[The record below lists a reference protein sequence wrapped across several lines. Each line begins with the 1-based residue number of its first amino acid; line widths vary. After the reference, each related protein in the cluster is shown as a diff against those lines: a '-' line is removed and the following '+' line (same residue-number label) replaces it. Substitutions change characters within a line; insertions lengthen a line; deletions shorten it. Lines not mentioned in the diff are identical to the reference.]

1 MPRIPAPA
9 GTMGIGGT
17 DMIPGNKDIRDGI
30 LFSLPFMVVFAL
42 FMVYPLVFGFYI
54 SFFRWNILGTPAF
67 LGLQNYADL
76 FRDEKFWSS
85 LWHTVQFVLMTTP
98 VLLVMGF
105 LMALLVTGK
114 SPLKG
119 LMETVFFVPY
129 IFSMTVVATLW
140 AWIMQ
145 KDFGILNH
153 IIRMLGSEGVS
164 WLTSES
170 NAMWSISIATY
181 WWTAGF
187 NMVLFTAGIKQIS
200 KEVFES
206 ATVDGANALQKVL
219 HITIP
224 LVKPTTILCL
234 ILQVI
239 ASFNVF
245 GQVYVMTGGGPAG
258 STRVLIQYI
267 YETGFSYFRMGYS
280 AAMSYILF
288 AIIMAIS
295 VIQYAVL
302 GRRND

>member
-1 MPRIPAPA
+1 
-9 GTMGIGGT
+9 
-17 DMIPGNKDIRDGI
+17 MIPGNKDTRDGI
-30 LFSLPFMVVFAL
+30 LFSLPFMIVFAL
-42 FMVYPLVFGFYI
+42 FMIYPLVFGFYI
-54 SFFRWNILGTPAF
+54 SFFQWNILGTPKFIA
-67 LGLQNYADL
+67 LQNYLDL
-76 FRDEKFWSS
+76 LKDERFWSS
-85 LWHTVQFVLMTTP
+85 LWHTLQFVLMTTP
-98 VLLVMGF
+98 VLLILGF
-105 LMALLVTGK
+105 IMALLVTGK

-119 LMETVFFVPY
+119 IMETCFFVPY

-145 KDFGILNH
+145 KDFGIINQIL
-153 IIRMLGSEGVS
+153 RTLGKDGVS
-164 WLTSES
+164 WLTSEK

-200 KEVFES
+200 KEIYES
-206 ATVDGANALQKVL
+206 ATVDGAGPLQQIF

-224 LVKPTTILCL
+224 LLKPTTILCL

-258 STRVLIQYI
+258 STRVLVQYI
-267 YETGFSYFRMGYS
+267 YETGFNYFRMGYS
-280 AAMSYILF
+280 AAMSYVLF
-288 AIIMAIS
+288 LIIMVIS
-295 VIQYAVL
+295 VVQYAIL

>member
-1 MPRIPAPA
+1 
-9 GTMGIGGT
+9 
-17 DMIPGNKDIRDGI
+17 MIPGNKDTRDGI
-30 LFSLPFMVVFAL
+30 LFSLPFMIVFAL
-42 FMVYPLVFGFYI
+42 FMIYPLVFGFYI
-54 SFFRWNILGTPAF
+54 SFFQWNILGTPKFIA
-67 LGLQNYADL
+67 LQNYLDL
-76 FRDEKFWSS
+76 LKDERFWSS
-85 LWHTVQFVLMTTP
+85 LWHTLQFVLMTTP
-98 VLLVMGF
+98 VLLILGF
-105 LMALLVTGK
+105 IMALLVTGK

-119 LMETVFFVPY
+119 IMETCFFVPY

-145 KDFGILNH
+145 KDFGIINQILR
-153 IIRMLGSEGVS
+153 ILGKDGVS
-164 WLTSES
+164 WLTSEK

-200 KEVFES
+200 KEIYES
-206 ATVDGANALQKVL
+206 ATVDGAGPLQQIF

-224 LVKPTTILCL
+224 LLKPTTILCL

-258 STRVLIQYI
+258 STRVLVQYI
-267 YETGFSYFRMGYS
+267 YETGFNYFRMGYS
-280 AAMSYILF
+280 AAMSYVLF
-288 AIIMAIS
+288 LIIMVVS
-295 VIQYAVL
+295 VVQYAIL

>member
-1 MPRIPAPA
+1 
-9 GTMGIGGT
+9 
-17 DMIPGNKDIRDGI
+17 MIPGNKDTRDGI
-30 LFSLPFMVVFAL
+30 LFSLPFMIVFAL
-42 FMVYPLVFGFYI
+42 FMIYPLLFGFYI
-54 SFFRWNILGTPAF
+54 SFFQWNILGTPKFIA
-67 LGLQNYADL
+67 LQNYLDL
-76 FRDEKFWSS
+76 LKDERFWSS
-85 LWHTVQFVLMTTP
+85 LWHTLQFVLMTTP
-98 VLLVMGF
+98 VLLILGF
-105 LMALLVTGK
+105 IMSLLVTGK

-119 LMETVFFVPY
+119 IMETCFFVPY

-145 KDFGILNH
+145 KDFGIINQILR
-153 IIRMLGSEGVS
+153 ILGKDGVS
-164 WLTSES
+164 WLTSEK

-200 KEVFES
+200 KEIYES
-206 ATVDGANALQKVL
+206 ATVDGAGPLQQIF

-224 LVKPTTILCL
+224 LLKPTTILCL

-258 STRVLIQYI
+258 STRVLVQYI
-267 YETGFSYFRMGYS
+267 YETGFNYFRMGYS
-280 AAMSYILF
+280 AAMSYVLF
-288 AIIMAIS
+288 LIIMVIS
-295 VIQYAVL
+295 VVQYAIL

>member
-1 MPRIPAPA
+1 MAVPAEKSIPYKLIAV
-9 GTMGIGGT
+9 IGSCLAQF
-17 DMIPGNKDIRDGI
+17 R
-30 LFSLPFMVVFAL
+30 
-42 FMVYPLVFGFYI
+42 FYI
-54 SFFRWNILGTPAF
+54 SFFQWNILGTPKFIA
-67 LGLQNYADL
+67 LQNYLDL
-76 FRDEKFWSS
+76 LKDERFWSS
-85 LWHTVQFVLMTTP
+85 LWHTLQFVLMTTP
-98 VLLVMGF
+98 VLLILGF
-105 LMALLVTGK
+105 IMALFVTGK

-119 LMETVFFVPY
+119 IMETCFFVPY

-145 KDFGILNH
+145 KDFGIINQILR
-153 IIRMLGSEGVS
+153 ILGKDGVS
-164 WLTSES
+164 WLTSEK

-200 KEVFES
+200 KEIYES
-206 ATVDGANALQKVL
+206 ATVDGAGPLQQIF

-224 LVKPTTILCL
+224 LLKPTTILCL

-258 STRVLIQYI
+258 STRVLVQYI
-267 YETGFSYFRMGYS
+267 YETGFNYFRMGYS
-280 AAMSYILF
+280 AAMSYVLF
-288 AIIMAIS
+288 LIIMVIS
-295 VIQYAVL
+295 IVQYAIL

>member
-1 MPRIPAPA
+1 
-9 GTMGIGGT
+9 
-17 DMIPGNKDIRDGI
+17 MIPGNKDTRDGI
-30 LFSLPFMVVFAL
+30 LFSLPFMIVFAL
-42 FMVYPLVFGFYI
+42 FMIYPLVFGFYI
-54 SFFRWNILGTPAF
+54 SFFQWNILGTPKFIA
-67 LGLQNYADL
+67 LQNYLDL
-76 FRDEKFWSS
+76 LKDERFWSS
-85 LWHTVQFVLMTTP
+85 LWHTLQFVLMTTP
-98 VLLVMGF
+98 VLLILGF
-105 LMALLVTGK
+105 IMALLVTGK

-119 LMETVFFVPY
+119 IMETCFFVPY

-145 KDFGILNH
+145 KDFGIINQ
-153 IIRMLGSEGVS
+153 IQRILGKDGVS
-164 WLTSES
+164 WLTSEK

-200 KEVFES
+200 KEIYES
-206 ATVDGANALQKVL
+206 ATVDGAGPLQQIF

-224 LVKPTTILCL
+224 LLKPTTILCL

-258 STRVLIQYI
+258 STRVLVQYI
-267 YETGFSYFRMGYS
+267 YETGFNYFRMGYS
-280 AAMSYILF
+280 AAMSYVLF
-288 AIIMAIS
+288 LIIMVIS
-295 VIQYAVL
+295 VVQYAIL